1 MPSSLC
7 LEDVEGAEGALR
19 TTVQATNP
27 VSGHVTIQPAG
38 LLVHCVGSALCVQVN
53 LTRVPEY
60 VNFWQGKPL
69 SQREHGNPTH
79 SRALWK
85 RPKSDYGSRLL
96 ARKTGDNALAT
107 VMEGEDGGLGS
118 GGSTSDAWAD
128 SSKTG
133 AAAKLQVCYI
143 NSFSFRCITWTT

>member
-1 MPSSLC
+1 M
-7 LEDVEGAEGALR
+7 
-19 TTVQATNP
+19 
-27 VSGHVTIQPAG
+27 
-38 LLVHCVGSALCVQVN
+38 QVN

-60 VNFWQGKPL
+60 VNFWQGKQL

-96 ARKTGDNALAT
+96 ACKTGDNALAT

-118 GGSTSDAWAD
+118 GGSTSDAWAG

-133 AAAKLQVCYI
+133 AAAKLQVCYA
-143 NSFSFRCITWTT
+143 NSFSCRCITWST